1 MKKLDRFILTS
12 FIGPFFALLFIVLF
26 ILMMQFLWLY
36 IDELVGKGLGMGVI
50 LEFMAWGG
58 CTLLPLSLPLATLLA
73 SVMTLGQL
81 SENNELIAMKSA
93 GISLK
98 RVMTPMVVVSALIS
112 IAAFFAANDLVP
124 LAYKN
129 IYTLRDDI
137 GRTKEE
143 IKIPT
148 GTFYDGLEGYTL
160 RVDSRNRKTGM
171 MYNVQVYD
179 HSSGKGDIS
188 MTLADSAV
196 MKMSEAKDYIT
207 FRLFSGINYQET
219 NKMQYRDTSLE
230 LQRIS
235 FDVQTLIIPLQN
247 YAFEKSDA
255 NKYADQVRSMN
266 LSRLA
271 RGRDSL
277 QHVHDSTVRNIRK
290 NYWTRRNLKYL
301 NQLDTSKHFTANV
314 DMDFQGLTFS
324 SLGKESKA
332 IDNAVSAA
340 NEMSSSLSTANDDM
354 AFTNKIL
361 RHTRVEYLKKFALAL
376 ACLILFFIGAPLG
389 SFVTKKTGL
398 GAAAIVAVL
407 FFVLYWVIDITGTKL
422 AKDGAASA
430 MTGAF
435 ISTMILLPLGLF
447 LSWKAVNDAKL
458 FGANDSLAASWR
470 AFKSKVMRIF
480 KKTRIVYMG
489 TPEFAVA
496 PLKALIDKGYKVV
509 GVVTVADKPSGRGLK
524 VTESAVKK
532 FAVEQGLPVL
542 QPVKLKDPEFLEQL
556 AALKADIFVV
566 APATANTIAKLANG
580 LADDMLSTTFLA
592 ATCPKLISP
601 AMNYGTLA
609 GYSDPIKWLDE
620 FFEQPNVSLDDVYA
634 ISIHCYM
641 GSAGAM
647 AAFVQKFAKYNKP
660 IWLTEFCAW
669 ENVNS
674 VEAQMDYMSAALNYL
689 ETTEL
694 VERYAWFIPRWSKH
708 NVSPYMELLTS
719 GVESSLTDAGK
730 VYCYF
735 TNMSSSEY
743 LETNRFIYAGEY
755 CTLSNTNTT
764 LRPCADAEAVLKAGK
779 EGLMVSGLHTGNALT
794 YHLAVPQFT
803 NTITIRYA
811 SYIASIMEIY
821 VDGQLANYLDMPKT
835 GSYDNWTEAMTTAG
849 IKAGYH
855 EIELKM
861 NSGSAYIS
869 GFLLQ

>member
-1 MKKLDRFILTS
+1 MASRKWFYILLTVCLT
-12 FIGPFFALLFIVLF
+12 AC
-26 ILMMQFLWLY
+26 
-36 IDELVGKGLGMGVI
+36 
-50 LEFMAWGG
+50 GG
-58 CTLLPLSLPLATLLA
+58 
-73 SVMTLGQL
+73 
-81 SENNELIAMKSA
+81 E
-93 GISLK
+93 
-98 RVMTPMVVVSALIS
+98 
-112 IAAFFAANDLVP
+112 
-124 LAYKN
+124 
-129 IYTLRDDI
+129 
-137 GRTKEE
+137 
-143 IKIPT
+143 PT
-148 GTFYDGLEGYTL
+148 T
-160 RVDSRNRKTGM
+160 
-171 MYNVQVYD
+171 
-179 HSSGKGDIS
+179 
-188 MTLADSAV
+188 
-196 MKMSEAKDYIT
+196 
-207 FRLFSGINYQET
+207 
-219 NKMQYRDTSLE
+219 
-230 LQRIS
+230 
-235 FDVQTLIIPLQN
+235 
-247 YAFEKSDA
+247 
-255 NKYADQVRSMN
+255 
-266 LSRLA
+266 
-271 RGRDSL
+271 
-277 QHVHDSTVRNIRK
+277 STVR
-290 NYWTRRNLKYL
+290 
-301 NQLDTSKHFTANV
+301 TSVQKLSKSPKRGVAFN
-314 DMDFQGLTFS
+314 FS
-324 SLGKESKA
+324 
-332 IDNAVSAA
+332 
-340 NEMSSSLSTANDDM
+340 
-354 AFTNKIL
+354 
-361 RHTRVEYLKKFALAL
+361 
-376 ACLILFFIGAPLG
+376 
-389 SFVTKKTGL
+389 
-398 GAAAIVAVL
+398 
-407 FFVLYWVIDITGTKL
+407 
-422 AKDGAASA
+422 
-430 MTGAF
+430 
-435 ISTMILLPLGLF
+435 ISE
-447 LSWKAVNDAKL
+447 D
-458 FGANDSLAASWR
+458 
-470 AFKSKVMRIF
+470 
-480 KKTRIVYMG
+480 
-489 TPEFAVA
+489 
-496 PLKALIDKGYKVV
+496 
-509 GVVTVADKPSGRGLK
+509 
-524 VTESAVKK
+524 
-532 FAVEQGLPVL
+532 LPVL
-542 QPVKLKDPEFLEQL
+542 SPYISWDYNWGNTSSELSALWFDTNEMDYCPMCWNGNYSADAIRAYVAAHPATKYLLAFNEPNLTDQANMTPAQA
-556 AALKADIFVV
+556 AALWPAVV
-566 APATANTIAKLANG
+566 ALAEELN
-580 LADDMLSTTFLA
+580 L
-592 ATCPKLISP
+592 KLISP